1 MKDYNVYELDVSSVY
16 SFYRNLKDE
25 GQKKWQVT
33 KRGRGYVVTSVQGT
47 GGYILKGKKQT
58 IELYKK
64 TVGEK
69 EVVSMEDID
78 RFIAVFT
85 EGFLVYALVQRPSE
99 LLEGEEKEDYKAVLH
114 ELIHVI
120 YKAGATYDKIEGAA
134 EEYIEKIRKNVDTKK
149 HEDLDFELAQV
160 KSRMKLLKDT
170 LKGVEMIPKRLCN
183 ELDVARRQFF
193 R

>member
-1 MKDYNVYELDVSSVY
+1 MKDYNVYEFDMSSVY

-33 KRGRGYVVTSVQGT
+33 KWGRGYVATSVQGT

-69 EVVSMEDID
+69 EVVFMEDKD

-85 EGFLVYALVQRPSE
+85 EGFLAYALVQRPSE

-114 ELIHVI
+114 ELIQVI

-134 EEYIEKIRKNVDTKK
+134 EE
-149 HEDLDFELAQV
+149 
-160 KSRMKLLKDT
+160 
-170 LKGVEMIPKRLCN
+170 
-183 ELDVARRQFF
+183 
-193 R
+193 